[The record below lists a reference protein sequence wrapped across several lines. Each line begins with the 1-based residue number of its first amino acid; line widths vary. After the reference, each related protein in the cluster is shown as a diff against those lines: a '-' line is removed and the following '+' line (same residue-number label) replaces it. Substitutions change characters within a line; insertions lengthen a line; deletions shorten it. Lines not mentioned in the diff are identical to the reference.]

1 MRAALSDADVT
12 QFQLLSEKKDW
23 YSSGG
28 GVLLRPPSPWI
39 HTPKRFLALPHS
51 HTRAAGGR
59 WRADRAGS
67 LPPRCDQMFR
77 ADIQPQTCIKM
88 SLVAG

>member
-1 MRAALSDADVT
+1 MTYLFEFPTLGPA
-12 QFQLLSEKKDW
+12 QDW

-28 GVLLRPPSPWI
+28 GVLLRPRSPWI

-67 LPPRCDQMFR
+67 LLHRCDQMFR